1 MLLLLLYQQRK
12 EIARKKHIFYKKMI
26 DFVLKYNK
34 IKLIYMTP
42 KGGKIGRRIF
52 VATSSADEK
61 RSRENYSGENVK
73 REYRNTE
80 ERGREVRNGEGR
92 PSRPYNRG
100 NGEGRPS
107 RPYNRENGEGRPSRS
122 YNREN
127 GEGRPPRPYN
137 RENGEGRPSRPYNND
152 RPRNNNYMMDK
163 DKDEEQPK
171 RRSEPR
177 RTQDKEARFM
187 EQQPDKFD
195 IINRLEKEKKAM
207 QRKEEEKKKNSK
219 PARAVARPKRS
230 NNIDWTREYENGSY
244 DDDDMDMYLS
254 N

>member
-1 MLLLLLYQQRK
+1 M
-12 EIARKKHIFYKKMI
+12 
-26 DFVLKYNK
+26 
-34 IKLIYMTP
+34 
-42 KGGKIGRRIF
+42 
-52 VATSSADEK
+52 ATSSADEK

-73 REYRNTE
+73 REYRNTQ

-92 PSRPYNRG
+92 PTRPYNRE

-107 RPYNRENGEGRPSRS
+107 RPYNRENGEGRPSGP

-127 GEGRPPRPYN
+127 GEGRPSRPYN

-171 RRSEPR
+171 RRSDPR
-177 RTQDKEARFM
+177 RVQDKDTARIK

>member
-1 MLLLLLYQQRK
+1 
-12 EIARKKHIFYKKMI
+12 MI

-42 KGGKIGRRIF
+42 EGGRIGRKLF
-52 VATSSADEK
+52 VTTSSADGS
-61 RSRENYSGENVK
+61 RSRENYSRENVK
-73 REYRNTE
+73 REYRNTDDRSR
-80 ERGREVRNGEGR
+80 ERGNGEYR
-92 PSRPYNRG
+92 QSRPYNNRNSEGRPARPYNNGNSEGRPARPYNNG
-100 NGEGRPS
+100 NGEGRPA
-107 RPYNRENGEGRPSRS
+107 RPYNSANGEGRP
-122 YNREN
+122 N
-127 GEGRPPRPYN
+127 
-137 RENGEGRPSRPYNND
+137 RPYNND
-152 RPRNNNYMMDK
+152 RPRNNNYVMDK
-163 DKDEEQPK
+163 DKDEEQPR

-177 RTQDKEARFM
+177 KTQDKDARFK

-207 QRKEEEKKKNSK
+207 QKKEEEKRKNSK